1 MPPRKSTSSMP
12 PTDNEGPSSPTSAA
26 AAVAQVTEQQAKS
39 QSDGVSVEDLLLPRA
54 VTQRLAKS
62 VLPPDTAIQKD
73 ALLAIQKAATVFI
86 SYLSSQ

>member
-39 QSDGVSVEDLLLPRA
+39 QSDGVSVEVLLLLP
-54 VTQRLAKS
+54 TS
-62 VLPPDTAIQKD
+62 
-73 ALLAIQKAATVFI
+73 
-86 SYLSSQ
+86 